1 MVLLKNDGGLLPQAG
16 VLGLAFPA
24 CTVVVITTLVLTLT
38 YAVTPYATVA
48 NVTVAAAATT
58 TTTVL
63 PLLPAAPPPPT
74 TPRGRLLPEPQLV
87 LVSMMLIA
95 TYICARTVS
104 CSAEAIHAIECLCR
118 CPTAGSYIPGH
129 QTHP

>member
-48 NVTVAAAATT
+48 NVTVAAAAA

>member
-1 MVLLKNDGGLLPQAG
+1 MVLLKNNGGLLPQAG

-48 NVTVAAAATT
+48 NVTVAAAAA

-104 CSAEAIHAIECLCR
+104 CSAEAIDAIECLCR

>member
-1 MVLLKNDGGLLPQAG
+1 MVLLKNNGGLLPQAG

-48 NVTVAAAATT
+48 NVTVAAAAA

-104 CSAEAIHAIECLCR
+104 CSAEDIDAIECLCR